1 MSAMTTRIDAMWS
14 PPVLF
19 AHRGAK
25 ANAPENTIEAFQLAK
40 RLGATGIETDAW
52 ITRDGE
58 LVLDHDGHARF
69 FPRRWI
75 AEVDRADLKG
85 HIPTLG
91 EYYAA
96 VGTELPLSVDLKD
109 PGAFDAL
116 VAIARHHDAV
126 DRLWIC
132 HHDLE
137 LLVDWRDRAPDVHLV
152 NSTSLEKLP
161 VSAEKRAAELA
172 AARIEAVNLRHG
184 EWTGGLT
191 TLFHRFDVLCFGW
204 DVQHERQIARLIDQ
218 GIDAVY
224 GDYVDRLVAV
234 EATFH

>member
-1 MSAMTTRIDAMWS
+1 MAVMTTRISAMWS

-19 AHRGAK
+19 AHRGAR
-25 ANAPENTIEAFQLAK
+25 ANAVENTLEAFQLAK

-58 LVLDHDGHARF
+58 VVLDHDGHARF

-75 AEVDRADLKG
+75 AEVDRADLKA
-85 HIPTLG
+85 HIPTLN
-91 EYYAA
+91 EYYEAL
-96 VGTELPLSVDLKD
+96 GTELPLSIDIKNPEV
-109 PGAFDAL
+109 FDAAVD
-116 VAIARHHDAV
+116 VARRHGAV

-132 HHDLE
+132 HPDLDR
-137 LLVDWRDRAPDVHLV
+137 LIDWRDRAPDCHLV

-172 AARIEAVNLRHG
+172 ANRIEAVNLRHG

-204 DVQHERQIARLIDQ
+204 DAQHERQIARLIDQ

-234 EATFH
+234 EATFR